1 MNLHFDPLDL
11 DPPGVSGLVQG
22 DLHVVGDALPLG
34 QDVPQ
39 VLRTQH
45 VPASLYKGIVQRDLQ
60 IKFFGV
66 SFLLEFKMR
75 LKNI

>member
-39 VLRTQH
+39 VLRTKH
-45 VPASLYKGIVQRDLQ
+45 VPALCKRIAQRD
-60 IKFFGV
+60 F
-66 SFLLEFKMR
+66 
-75 LKNI
+75 

>member
-22 DLHVVGDALPLG
+22 DLHVVGDTLPLG

-39 VLRTQH
+39 VLRAQH
-45 VPASLYKGIVQRDLQ
+45 VPAVFKGIAQRDFQ
-60 IKFFGV
+60 IQFFLV
-66 SFLLEFKMR
+66 RFLLEFEMR
-75 LKNI
+75 PKKF